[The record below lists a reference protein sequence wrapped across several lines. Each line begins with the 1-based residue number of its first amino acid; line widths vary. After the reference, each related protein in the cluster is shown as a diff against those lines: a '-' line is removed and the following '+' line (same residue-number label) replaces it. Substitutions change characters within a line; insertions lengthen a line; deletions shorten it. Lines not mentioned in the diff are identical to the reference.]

1 MAGNI
6 PMGSMSTEIKLN
18 GSQSVKTLRE
28 LKQAVTQATSAW
40 KAQRAELSTIGKS
53 TEAAEAKYKGLA
65 ETIKKQKDYISGLQE
80 AQKHLTEAQK
90 SVDRSTKEGRQEY
103 GKYNEALQ
111 KNETRIHSAEQKL
124 ASLTNQQTK
133 AKSSLNYY
141 KSGLAE
147 AQKTLKTTAAVSK
160 SYVDRLESEG
170 NHYKANEARISGYRS
185 SINNLTKQY
194 EIQSRELKRIAGE
207 AGATSEAYKHQQI
220 RVNETATSLNKAK
233 LAVSGLEEEQRKVN
247 PTPWDRLKAKISS
260 VNKESQETHRTFREV
275 FMGSALGNAISNAVS
290 NLGSSLKS
298 AYTEGMNLNLAI
310 AKINGRFKGMG
321 MNTRQIQA
329 LDKQIGELKSNT
341 NLAGDS
347 ASNLQAH
354 MLNWSTIGFKGAM
367 QMSKALAG
375 VGDSSKMT
383 GQQIDQMSA
392 GLQRIGSNG
401 KVTYSSLSRITKAA
415 PTFMATLARGA
426 GMSESKLKALL
437 KTGDVTQKQF
447 QTWIAKSSKYADES
461 FKGYGQSQAGALKA
475 MTVARQKL
483 EQEFTKPIFDAKTSG
498 LQALKNIM
506 TSKEVMSGANQLGKA
521 VSNIVGY
528 LDKRKKDIT
537 DVTKNVVSIG
547 VQIAKSVWKDFAA
560 IIQNI
565 GKTLGIVKGNGKE
578 SSSALHTLATAAADL
593 AKNKTAVKAISD
605 AIIAM
610 IAIKG
615 IGKVSGGLFAI
626 GEKGYGAYR
635 KIKFLVKGMQGIKD
649 IKGLSDAEKG
659 FLKFGNGI
667 RKAGQISKNVF
678 GAIGKL
684 GKGAWNG
691 IKFATKSFVKS
702 FTNQLKIIGR
712 GIKGLGS
719 IAWNAAKSVGS
730 KFLNAGKFLGS
741 KLAQGIKATMKFSMG
756 KRLATGAL
764 AGATVATPEVVNA
777 IKDRHSANK
786 RSQDIGGAVGALA
799 GGTLTSMIPVVG
811 PMLAPVG
818 AIIGK
823 YAGRWG
829 GQAVNSFT
837 KGWQKNKPPKK
848 FWSLENLGWSTRDT
862 FRKVGKWG
870 SDVGKKF
877 GQSLKKGKS
886 FVKKNSKELA
896 LTAVNPLAGIPALL
910 YKNNP
915 KFRKWANG
923 IAKNIKGGLNKAKKS
938 ITRFQNSVNKGF
950 KKAWN
955 SAYKHASK
963 GTKQIMRS
971 TEKFAK
977 NYVKINKKA
986 NSETVKNFSSF
997 GKRLKKNHGDLF
1009 KTIGQTARTQLA
1021 IEKKRWSSNWK
1032 NIRSTAQGIWKGLN
1046 HNASDMYKKL
1056 NTATH
1061 GGLGKVL
1068 SGFKSFGK
1076 GIKDF
1081 WNGLWKGITKTFDDT
1096 VKNLQDAANNV
1107 GKFFTG
1113 KLKVGSLHLAGGTDW
1128 RSRYGVP
1135 AIVNDAPGEN
1145 YREGLLVNGQVIPFP
1160 DKRNLPFWLLPGQ
1173 DIVNGNDM
1181 ARIFG
1186 RSVRLANGTV
1196 NLRSLETNDP
1206 TKLLSTLTKLTK
1218 KKYDEDRQ
1226 HHEKQR
1232 QRHDRNDNDRAVE
1245 RERLIKQE
1253 HDAKSERAKIAK
1265 EIREA
1270 LSKGRNTKGLT
1281 AQFNALTKHISNIKH
1296 SIAKTNPHHGQVYVD
1311 EGLLIGAKSRIG
1323 KSKWISD
1330 ALFKKLTTKPKKRKT
1345 THKRTSTRK
1354 HRTTRRRSYSSRSY
1368 SSVSVPKVRASNVS
1382 VGVSSKSVI
1391 VSAKVVGTKNV
1402 KALEKAM
1409 KRIKGGTRKIT
1420 VKAKGSKS
1428 LKSLAKTVKKIKG
1441 KTSYI
1446 KVKTS
1451 GTHGLKSLGSH
1462 IASVHERVNSF
1473 KKSVKK
1479 TKFGTDIA
1487 KQAEKATK
1495 ALKGEGNFA
1504 KVVNTM
1510 SKKSTEDFENMAKS
1524 INKDTNKIRKST
1536 ESDFSNM
1543 YKKSYSSMNRLHSGV
1558 IRLAKSTA
1566 SGFGNAMK
1574 KMVSYASDSMR
1585 GTIRQI
1591 NRGIRGIDR
1600 VLKQFGGNS
1609 SVINPVHFAGGT
1621 DANGRLTHDT
1631 LAVVN
1636 DATTGPRQ
1644 EAIVTDQNDVIIP
1657 HGDNRPMMLRKGWGV
1672 LNGTQTQSL
1681 GLPHFAK
1688 GTGVK
1693 KDALRKLA
1701 ENSLKHFADSFKSMF
1716 TKNIPSSGSDLTQG
1730 ATDLGKNSGTH
1741 YGNPWSNAMW
1751 TVINNAIGIGGGTR
1765 AAFLRY
1771 AKKTFDGVKYLM
1783 GAASKTL
1790 SDCSGMVMQALRHFG
1805 IDIGRTTVDMAN
1817 SPGTKY
1823 LGKSL
1828 SKTEPG
1834 DLVIFG
1840 HGTGAAGHVGI
1851 INNPAKG
1858 TMFNETPPYARI
1870 SKISD
1875 AMSMGYGY
1883 YRVKGL
1889 HDASKNHHKA
1899 DPRLMA
1905 LAKRELG
1912 HKALSWIS
1920 DTLSE
1925 NEGSMAGKPTGDHLH
1940 WMKQAHIPEKD
1951 WSSINWIVSSES
1963 GWNPHIVNPSSGTYG
1978 LGQMQGYNLH
1988 YYTRHGSKSNPIAQ
2002 LMGIMDYIH
2011 DRYGSVANAVRFRK
2025 AHNWYANG
2033 GIANTPSI
2041 FGEAG
2046 PEMAIPLIPSKS
2058 TRAWELIGKA
2068 VGILSSQTNLQVQN
2082 ANNEKERKE
2091 EHDFRQAVLLLL
2103 TEIAGKSDVAKITLT
2118 TPAGRALWSIIQ
2130 PFAKQENKREITRLR
2145 RGLSGR

>member
-1 MAGNI
+1 
-6 PMGSMSTEIKLN
+6 
-18 GSQSVKTLRE
+18 
-28 LKQAVTQATSAW
+28 
-40 KAQRAELSTIGKS
+40 
-53 TEAAEAKYKGLA
+53 
-65 ETIKKQKDYISGLQE
+65 
-80 AQKHLTEAQK
+80 
-90 SVDRSTKEGRQEY
+90 
-103 GKYNEALQ
+103 
-111 KNETRIHSAEQKL
+111 
-124 ASLTNQQTK
+124 
-133 AKSSLNYY
+133 
-141 KSGLAE
+141 
-147 AQKTLKTTAAVSK
+147 
-160 SYVDRLESEG
+160 
-170 NHYKANEARISGYRS
+170 
-185 SINNLTKQY
+185 
-194 EIQSRELKRIAGE
+194 
-207 AGATSEAYKHQQI
+207 
-220 RVNETATSLNKAK
+220 
-233 LAVSGLEEEQRKVN
+233 
-247 PTPWDRLKAKISS
+247 
-260 VNKESQETHRTFREV
+260 
-275 FMGSALGNAISNAVS
+275 
-290 NLGSSLKS
+290 
-298 AYTEGMNLNLAI
+298 
-310 AKINGRFKGMG
+310 
-321 MNTRQIQA
+321 
-329 LDKQIGELKSNT
+329 
-341 NLAGDS
+341 
-347 ASNLQAH
+347 
-354 MLNWSTIGFKGAM
+354 
-367 QMSKALAG
+367 
-375 VGDSSKMT
+375 
-383 GQQIDQMSA
+383 
-392 GLQRIGSNG
+392 
-401 KVTYSSLSRITKAA
+401 
-415 PTFMATLARGA
+415 
-426 GMSESKLKALL
+426 
-437 KTGDVTQKQF
+437 
-447 QTWIAKSSKYADES
+447 
-461 FKGYGQSQAGALKA
+461 
-475 MTVARQKL
+475 
-483 EQEFTKPIFDAKTSG
+483 
-498 LQALKNIM
+498 
-506 TSKEVMSGANQLGKA
+506 
-521 VSNIVGY
+521 
-528 LDKRKKDIT
+528 
-537 DVTKNVVSIG
+537 
-547 VQIAKSVWKDFAA
+547 
-560 IIQNI
+560 
-565 GKTLGIVKGNGKE
+565 
-578 SSSALHTLATAAADL
+578 
-593 AKNKTAVKAISD
+593 
-605 AIIAM
+605 
-610 IAIKG
+610 
-615 IGKVSGGLFAI
+615 
-626 GEKGYGAYR
+626 
-635 KIKFLVKGMQGIKD
+635 
-649 IKGLSDAEKG
+649 
-659 FLKFGNGI
+659 
-667 RKAGQISKNVF
+667 
-678 GAIGKL
+678 
-684 GKGAWNG
+684 
-691 IKFATKSFVKS
+691 
-702 FTNQLKIIGR
+702 
-712 GIKGLGS
+712 
-719 IAWNAAKSVGS
+719 
-730 KFLNAGKFLGS
+730 
-741 KLAQGIKATMKFSMG
+741 
-756 KRLATGAL
+756 
-764 AGATVATPEVVNA
+764 
-777 IKDRHSANK
+777 
-786 RSQDIGGAVGALA
+786 
-799 GGTLTSMIPVVG
+799 
-811 PMLAPVG
+811 
-818 AIIGK
+818 
-823 YAGRWG
+823 
-829 GQAVNSFT
+829 
-837 KGWQKNKPPKK
+837 
-848 FWSLENLGWSTRDT
+848 
-862 FRKVGKWG
+862 
-870 SDVGKKF
+870 
-877 GQSLKKGKS
+877 
-886 FVKKNSKELA
+886 
-896 LTAVNPLAGIPALL
+896 
-910 YKNNP
+910 
-915 KFRKWANG
+915 
-923 IAKNIKGGLNKAKKS
+923 
-938 ITRFQNSVNKGF
+938 
-950 KKAWN
+950 
-955 SAYKHASK
+955 
-963 GTKQIMRS
+963 
-971 TEKFAK
+971 
-977 NYVKINKKA
+977 
-986 NSETVKNFSSF
+986 
-997 GKRLKKNHGDLF
+997 
-1009 KTIGQTARTQLA
+1009 
-1021 IEKKRWSSNWK
+1021 
-1032 NIRSTAQGIWKGLN
+1032 
-1046 HNASDMYKKL
+1046 MYKKL

-1076 GIKDF
+1076 SIAGF
-1081 WNGLWKGITKTFDDT
+1081 WTDLWKNVTKTFSDT
-1096 VKNLQDAANNV
+1096 IKVLKDAANNV

-1128 RSRYGVP
+1128 KHKYGYP
-1135 AIVNDAPGEN
+1135 AILNDGSDSPATGN
-1145 YREGLLVNGQVIPFP
+1145 REGILNPDGTVEVQQGTNVPRWIFPWQDVI
-1160 DKRNLPFWLLPGQ
+1160 NAH
-1173 DIVNGNDM
+1173 DM

-1226 HHEKQR
+1226 HHEKQK

-1253 HDAKSERAKIAK
+1253 HDTKSERAKIAK

-1330 ALFKKLTTKPKKRKT
+1330 ALFKKLTTKPKT

-1391 VSAKVVGTKNV
+1391 VSAKVVGIKNV

-1451 GTHGLKSLGSH
+1451 GTHSLKSLSSH
-1462 IASVHERVNSF
+1462 IASVHERVNSLN
-1473 KKSVKK
+1473 KSVKK

-1504 KVVNTM
+1504 KVINIM
-1510 SKKSTEDFENMAKS
+1510 SKKSTKDFENMAKS

-1536 ESDFSNM
+1536 ESGFSNM

-1693 KDALRKLA
+1693 KDTLRKLA

-1751 TVINNAIGIGGGTR
+1751 TVINNAIGTGGGTR

-1771 AKKTFDGVKYLM
+1771 AKETFDGVKYQM

-1817 SPGTKY
+1817 SSGTKY

-1828 SKTEPG
+1828 SKTLPG

-1858 TMFNETPPYARI
+1858 TMFNETLPYARI

-1940 WMKQAHIPEKD
+1940 WMKQAHIPERD
-1951 WSSINWIVSSES
+1951 WADINYIVSAES
-1963 GWNPHIVNPSSGTYG
+1963 GWNPHIVNPGSGTYG
-1978 LGQMQGYNLH
+1978 LGQMQSYNLH

-2145 RGLSGR
+2145 RGLSDR